1 MHQGINYFHELPLP
15 QFKIRKS
22 KKIKSI
28 HSESLIED
36 TALYETLQENKSR
49 LERVRTEI
57 NGVRELEFNDY
68 IKKSVRY
75 Q

>member
-1 MHQGINYFHELPLP
+1 MHEGINYFHELPLP

-36 TALYETLQENKSR
+36 TALYETLQETRAVLSECALKSM
-49 LERVRTEI
+49 E
-57 NGVRELEFNDY
+57 
-68 IKKSVRY
+68 
-75 Q
+75 